1 MASSINLGYALWLDG
16 SSINA
21 LLGRQNHVAAS
32 FYSTGAGGLQV
43 RSGVLPGS
51 GQLAITPGSGMQVL
65 VAAGA
70 CVVANSSGS
79 TYGGYLFSSMSSGSL
94 TVAASSLSNP
104 RIDLVC
110 ATVSDVGSSSSFAE
124 LQILTGTPAASPVA
138 PALPGNS
145 LSLATIF
152 IPANSTSISSGNIT
166 TTGTLTVAVGG
177 IIPTAAAA
185 APAGYNGAYI
195 HDTGATFGTLKHNS
209 AAGVVQAR
217 VLPFAPALVTLS
229 SNIVMSAFPGVTT
242 VTGTGFSSDGVTQ
255 WQFTISGSGFAS
267 NGPLVT
273 HTLTLNGGTV
283 WQCTP
288 SGSGSASG
296 NFFQT
301 VFTSATIGTTPI
313 NGSNVLNWTA
323 QMTSSGTVTL
333 TASSAAPMQL
343 RASPVSL

>member
-1 MASSINLGYALWLDG
+1 MASSINLGYSLYLDG
-16 SSINA
+16 STING

-32 FYSTGAGGLQV
+32 FYGTGAGGLQV
-43 RSGVLPGS
+43 RSGVLPAG

-79 TYGGYLFSSMSSGSL
+79 TFGGYLFSNMSSGAL

-124 LQILTGTPAASPVA
+124 IQILTGTPAASPVA

-145 LSLATIF
+145 LSLATVF
-152 IPANSTSISSGNIT
+152 IPANSTSISSGAIT
-166 TTGTLTVAVGG
+166 TTGTLTVAAGG
-177 IIPTAAAA
+177 ILPTSAAA

-195 HDTGATFGTLKHNS
+195 YDTATSALKHNS
-209 AAGVVQAR
+209 AVGVVQAR
-217 VLPFAPALVTLS
+217 VLPFPPSLVTLS
-229 SNIVMSAFPGVTT
+229 SNIVMSAFPGTTT
-242 VTGTGFSSDGVTQ
+242 VTGTGFASDGVTQ
-255 WQFTISGSGFAS
+255 WQFTISGQGFTS

-273 HTLTLNGGTV
+273 HILQLNGGTV

-301 VFTSATIGTTPI
+301 VFTSATIGTTPV

-333 TASSAAPMQL
+333 NASSAAPMQL
-343 RASPVSL
+343 RVSPVSL